1 MEASQN
7 LEQWAEEL
15 KYLDSA
21 DELERSSETAESWLH
36 TQIQTANQ
44 MQVLV
49 FEILQ
54 RGSDLLQQQQFSTD
68 ANNTPTPSAVLN
80 ELFSGAT
87 EASQAN
93 SPQPTSGPSTP
104 TAGAATASQHTL
116 NWLKQQNALNS
127 TNLTSPV
134 PSFTYVYEYFPS
146 LFLFIY
152 LIPKRQF

>member
-1 MEASQN
+1 LEASQN

-54 RGSDLLQQQQFSTD
+54 RGSDLLQQQQFSSD

-80 ELFSGAT
+80 ELFSGAA
-87 EASQAN
+87 EAAQAN
-93 SPQPTSGPSTP
+93 SPQTTSGPSTP

-134 PSFTYVYEYFPS
+134 PSFTYVYEYYRF
-146 LFLFIY
+146 
-152 LIPKRQF
+152 

>member
-54 RGSDLLQQQQFSTD
+54 RGSDLLQQQQFSSD

-80 ELFSGAT
+80 ELFSGAA
-87 EASQAN
+87 EAAQAN

-134 PSFTYVYEYFPS
+134 PSFTYVYEYFDDR
-146 LFLFIY
+146 FYEY
-152 LIPKRQF
+152 LTYDYRF